1 MNLQLTLFTT
11 FFKIGMFTIGGGLAM
26 LPLIER
32 DVVEKH
38 KWIDKKELLD
48 VITIAQ
54 SMPGIFAFNFAILIG
69 HKIDQTRGS
78 ILCGLGTVIPSFLI
92 ILAIAIS
99 FSDFKDNAY
108 VAKIFKGMRPAVVAL
123 LLVPLI
129 STAKTSHLTIKTG
142 LLAIAVTLLITFA
155 DINPV
160 YIILAVAL
168 SSVLYGNIVYKKRH
182 KNDKSC

>member
-32 DVVEKH
+32 DVVDKH
-38 KWIDKKELLD
+38 QWIDKKGFLD
-48 VITIAQ
+48 LMTVAQ

-69 HKIDQTRGS
+69 HKIDKTRGS

-99 FSDFKDNAY
+99 FSDYKDNEY
-108 VAKIFKGMRPAVVAL
+108 VTKIFKGMRPAVVAL

-129 STAKTSHLTIKTG
+129 TTAKASHLTIMTG
-142 LLAIAVTLLITFA
+142 ILAVAVALLITFVH
-155 DINPV
+155 INPV
-160 YIILAVAL
+160 YIILAVGL
-168 SSVLYGNIVYKKRH
+168 SSIIYGKIVCKRGT
-182 KNDKSC
+182 KNDESC